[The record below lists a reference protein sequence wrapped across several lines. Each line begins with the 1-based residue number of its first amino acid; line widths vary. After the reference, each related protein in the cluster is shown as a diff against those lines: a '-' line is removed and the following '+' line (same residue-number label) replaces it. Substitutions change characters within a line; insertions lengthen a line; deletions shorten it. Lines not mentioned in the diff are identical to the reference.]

1 MDAGIREVKNH
12 FSEYLRRVKQG
23 EIVVITER
31 NVPIARLAPVQEKI
45 QPQALNLVK
54 EGVASWQGGKPR
66 GAAVP
71 PEVPGA
77 ASIAALV
84 AEDRR

>member
-1 MDAGIREVKNH
+1 MEAGIREVKNR

-23 EIVVITER
+23 EIIVITER
-31 NVPIARLAPVQEKI
+31 NVPVARLVPVQEKG
-45 QPQALNLVK
+45 QLPVLALVE

-66 GAAVP
+66 GTAVP
-71 PEVPGA
+71 PAVPGI

-84 AEDRR
+84 AEDRP

>member
-12 FSEYLRRVKQG
+12 LSEYLKRVKQG

-31 NVPIARLAPVQEKI
+31 NVPVARLMPVQKEI
-45 QPQALNLVK
+45 QPAILALMK

-71 PEVPGA
+71 PEVPGNT
-77 ASIAALV
+77 SIAALV